1 MAHYRALGNL
11 VGIHGDRPEN
21 EVFAEIQ
28 QALDQARV
36 AS

>member
-1 MAHYRALGNL
+1 LAGNL

-28 QALDQARV
+28 QAVEQTQV
-36 AS
+36 AP